1 MAYGL
6 LECPMCGKKFICS
19 DVGTWVYK
27 IGYMKKKSAQFSST
41 VFCSYTCYRKAQSE
55 NPRANYNR
63 VK

>member
-6 LECPMCGKKFICS
+6 LECPMCGKKFICN

-27 IGYMKKKSAQFSST
+27 IGYMKKKSAQFSSA